1 MTGIMS
7 LYIAKDCTVHK
18 IPIPNGKVY
27 KPVPTLANE
36 EVLFTLLYYETIN
49 RKPSN
54 FILANFDRFQL
65 NGEGGYELT
74 IDEIKK
80 RYYNF
85 DNYGFVNAELLS
97 EDNCI
102 QIPQA
107 TILPTN
113 KEKHA
118 LYNYIKEKYPSL
130 WRNFPEALECYV
142 KNCISNDLELKE
154 LVKKASIL
162 RNNAFKKS
170 AKQ

>member
-1 MTGIMS
+1 MPGIMY
-7 LYIAKDCTVHK
+7 LYIARDYSLHK
-18 IPIPNGKVY
+18 IPILNGKVY

-36 EVLFTLLYYETIN
+36 EVLFTLLYYETIA
-49 RKPSN
+49 RKPSKL
-54 FILANFDRFQL
+54 ILANFDRFQL
-65 NGEGGYELT
+65 NSNGSYELT

-85 DNYGFVNAELLS
+85 DNYGFINAELLS
-97 EDNCI
+97 EEDCI

-113 KEKHA
+113 KEKYA

-130 WRNFPEALECYV
+130 WCNFPETLECYI
-142 KNCISNDLELKE
+142 KNCINRDLKLKE

-162 RNNAFKKS
+162 RNNALKKS

>member
-1 MTGIMS
+1 MSGIMC
-7 LYIAKDCTVHK
+7 LYIARDYSIHK

-36 EVLFTLLYYETIN
+36 EILFTLLYYETIA
-49 RKPSN
+49 RKPSKL
-54 FILANFDRFQL
+54 ILANFDRFQL
-65 NGEGGYELT
+65 NSDGGYELT

-85 DNYGFVNAELLS
+85 DNYSFINAEFLS
-97 EDNCI
+97 KEECI
-102 QIPQA
+102 RIPQA

-113 KEKHA
+113 AEKYA
-118 LYNYIKEKYPSL
+118 LYSYIKKKYPSL
-130 WRNFPEALECYV
+130 WCNFPETIECYI
-142 KNCISNDLELKE
+142 KNCINRDLKLKG